1 MLNDR
6 YDNPLTTTSQS
17 ARDAYIEG
25 VDSILSA
32 NAGGD
37 RMLQRAIEADDGF
50 ALAHAALARAQ
61 QISAKSVEAVG
72 AMTRARALT
81 AGTSNREKGHIAM
94 LGHLI
99 DGDGPSAYAAAL
111 DHLAAYP
118 RDALIAQPL
127 TGVFGL
133 IGFSGLAGREAE
145 QLAFLARL
153 APHYGEDWWFGTQF
167 AFAQIEVGQA
177 DQASRT
183 IERALDSNPR
193 SAHGAHVRAHVHY
206 ERGESEAG
214 LLFLREW
221 RQDYDRQGALHC
233 HISWHVALWTLER
246 GDAAAAWRVIDDGV
260 RPGKAWGPPLN
271 VLTDTASFLH
281 RAELT
286 GEAPQPERWR
296 EVSEFAQQLFPNPGI
311 AFADVHAALA
321 HAMAGEADA
330 LAKLIAEPAGPA
342 GEVVTALAQAFEAF
356 ACQDWAETIALLA
369 PVMTTHERIGGSR
382 AQRDLLEFTLV
393 AALLKL
399 GRADD
404 ARLMLATRRPEKAR
418 ARVVAGL

>member
-32 NAGGD
+32 NAGGG
-37 RMLQRAIEADDGF
+37 RVLQRAIEADDGF
-50 ALAHAALARAQ
+50 ALAHVALARTL
-61 QISAKSVEAVG
+61 QISARGAEAVEA
-72 AMTRARALT
+72 MTKARALT
-81 AGTSNREKGHIAM
+81 AGTSDREKGHIAM

-99 DGDGPSAYAAAL
+99 DGDGPSAYAAAI

-177 DQASRT
+177 DRASRT
-183 IERALDSNPR
+183 IKRALDSNPR

-233 HISWHVALWTLER
+233 HISWHVAIWTLER

-271 VLTDTASFLH
+271 VLIDTASFLN
-281 RAELT
+281 RAELSGVAT
-286 GEAPQPERWR
+286 QPERWR

-356 ACQDWAETIALLA
+356 ARQDWAETIALLA
-369 PVMTTHERIGGSR
+369 PVMATHERIGGSR
-382 AQRDLLEFTLV
+382 AQRDLLEFTQV

-404 ARLMLATRRPEKAR
+404 ARLMLATRRPKKAR

>member
-61 QISAKSVEAVG
+61 QISAKGAEAVEA
-72 AMTRARALT
+72 MTKARALA
-81 AGTSNREKGHIAM
+81 AGTSNRETGHIAM

-145 QLAFLARL
+145 QLAFLAQL

-177 DQASRT
+177 DRASRT
-183 IERALDSNPR
+183 IERAMDSNPR
-193 SAHGAHVRAHVHY
+193 SAHGAHVRTHVHY

-281 RAELT
+281 RAELSGVAT
-286 GEAPQPERWR
+286 QPERWR

-404 ARLMLATRRPEKAR
+404 ARLMLATRRPNKAR